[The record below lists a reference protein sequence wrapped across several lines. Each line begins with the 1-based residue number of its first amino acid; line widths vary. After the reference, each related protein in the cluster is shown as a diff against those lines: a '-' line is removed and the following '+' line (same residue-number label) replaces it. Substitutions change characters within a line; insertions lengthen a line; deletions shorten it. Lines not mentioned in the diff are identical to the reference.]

1 MNKTKIKVGIV
12 GTGYAAKKRAE
23 ALKLDSRVE
32 LITATGSNPQ
42 LTEAF
47 CDEFALKPS
56 ASWLE
61 LVNNPDL
68 DLIFIC
74 TINQLHY
81 PVAFEALKAQKH
93 VVVEYPLALNP
104 AQAQTLIDLAHAQQV
119 LLHVEHIELLGGVHQ
134 AIAESLPQLGKIFYA
149 RYVTF
154 VPQNPVPLN
163 WKYHYESFGFPLIAA
178 LSRIHRL
185 TNLLGEVDQV
195 IGKNRDWDATIEGY
209 FKACFCHA
217 QLTFHNGA
225 IADVIYGK
233 GEVFYQRERIF
244 ELHGETGSLI
254 FEGET
259 GILLTAGQKINLE
272 VKPRRGLF
280 QEDTT
285 LVLDYLTLG
294 KSLYVKPEQSLYALK
309 IAHLAQLNQFGKD
322 MSELRS

>member
-1 MNKTKIKVGIV
+1 MGSMNNQKIKVGIV
-12 GTGYAAKKRAE
+12 GTGYAATKRAE
-23 ALKLDSRVE
+23 ALKLDARVE
-32 LITATGSNPQ
+32 LMTAMGSNAE
-42 LTEAF
+42 LTQAF
-47 CDEFALKPS
+47 CDKFELKPS

-61 LVNNPDL
+61 LVHDRDL

-81 PVAFEALKAQKH
+81 PVALEALRAKKH

-104 AQAQTLIDLAHAQQV
+104 DQAQSLIDLAYAQQL

-134 AIAESLPQLGKIFYA
+134 AIAEYLPQLGKIFYA

-154 VPQNPVPLN
+154 VPQFPAPLN

-185 TNLLGEVDQV
+185 TDLLGTVDQA
-195 IGKNRDWDATIEGY
+195 IGNNRYWDAMTEGY

-217 QLTFHNGA
+217 QLTFHNQA
-225 IADVIYGK
+225 SADVIYGK
-233 GEVFYQRERIF
+233 GEVFVQRERTF
-244 ELHGETGSLI
+244 ELHGEQGSMI

-259 GILLTAGQKINLE
+259 GVLITSEQKISIE

-280 QEDTT
+280 QQDTT
-285 LVLDYLTLG
+285 LVLDYLTSG
-294 KSLYVKPEQSLYALK
+294 KPLYLKPEQSLYALK
-309 IAHLAQLNQFGKD
+309 IAHLAQQGITT
-322 MSELRS
+322 SY